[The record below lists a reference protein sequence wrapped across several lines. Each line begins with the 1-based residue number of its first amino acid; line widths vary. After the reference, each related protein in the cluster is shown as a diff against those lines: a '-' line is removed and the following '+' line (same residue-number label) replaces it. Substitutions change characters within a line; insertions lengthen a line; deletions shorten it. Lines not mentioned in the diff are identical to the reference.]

1 MRPFSSFWD
10 TTAAACCT
18 VPSHCNAQASSLDGP
33 LNQSTITVT
42 SFVFSSYPGGQ
53 RSTVGMLPPSD
64 SEEEEEEEGE
74 KKEGEEKPKAKAASS
89 SKGGQSK
96 KSGTC
101 VYPPIQVLKQVLK
114 QVLQGALVSPAAHT
128 WQVLYPAAV
137 VLETIKAHK
146 AHRVLLNLLY
156 V

>member
-1 MRPFSSFWD
+1 M
-10 TTAAACCT
+10 
-18 VPSHCNAQASSLDGP
+18 
-33 LNQSTITVT
+33 
-42 SFVFSSYPGGQ
+42 
-53 RSTVGMLPPSD
+53 GMLPPSD

-96 KSGTC
+96 KAGTC
-101 VYPPIQVLKQVLK
+101 VYPPIQVLKQVL
-114 QVLQGALVSPAAHT
+114 QGALVSPPAHT
-128 WQVLYPAAV
+128 WKVLYPAAV